1 MKRRSLNHRSQ
12 FQAGALHVATTPAR
26 GTAIKSRTHPTTS
39 TLGAIAGSAN
49 RAASGHDPKAAGT
62 LVRNLV
68 TPTTAN
74 RADRKGFAL
83 QILSDFANWKRLT
96 PCENRRMKIE

>member
-1 MKRRSLNHRSQ
+1 MQGMNRRSLNHRSQ
-12 FQAGALHVATTPAR
+12 FQAGALPVGTTPAR

-39 TLGAIAGSAN
+39 TLGATAGSAN

-62 LVRNLV
+62 LARNLV

-83 QILSDFANWKRLT
+83 QILSDFANWKLLPKT
-96 PCENRRMKIE
+96 DV